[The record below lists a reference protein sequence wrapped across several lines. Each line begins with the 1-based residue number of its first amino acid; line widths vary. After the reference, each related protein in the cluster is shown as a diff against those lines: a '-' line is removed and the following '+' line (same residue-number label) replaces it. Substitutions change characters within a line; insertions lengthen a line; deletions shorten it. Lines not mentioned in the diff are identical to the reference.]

1 MRIPDREQRGLQTAA
16 RSPNAGGE
24 RSRAHLGCGGARG
37 RGTCG
42 PCWSA
47 LSAPRAFTTETHT
60 SLPPSYTALQSDE
73 ISEGCSD
80 AVGSWLASPG
90 TTSQMDDQRT
100 PWQLTHYLWT
110 LLSSRMPTVG
120 ETWGAQLHT
129 LREVFWVVS
138 AISLC
143 VASLGFLSPAV
154 LAHLSPSF
162 SSSPVVSADGDDVAT
177 WKLVGPWANKSLQ
190 MPRLRFVVPCDAV
203 SRIPRLS
210 LPMKLGWPSTSGQ
223 WKRLTQH

>member
-1 MRIPDREQRGLQTAA
+1 MCVASHLIDPDWEQRGLQTAA

-100 PWQLTHYLWT
+100 PWQLTALPLDTPFVSHCR
-110 LLSSRMPTVG
+110 LSERRG
-120 ETWGAQLHT
+120 GAQLHT
-129 LREVFWVVS
+129 LREVF
-138 AISLC
+138 
-143 VASLGFLSPAV
+143 LG
-154 LAHLSPSF
+154 SF
-162 SSSPVVSADGDDVAT
+162 SDFLFA
-177 WKLVGPWANKSLQ
+177 
-190 MPRLRFVVPCDAV
+190 
-203 SRIPRLS
+203 
-210 LPMKLGWPSTSGQ
+210 LPAWDF
-223 WKRLTQH
+223 